1 MKDNILRITDTI
13 PYTIVRSSRRKTSEI
28 QVGEHGISI
37 RVPFH
42 KEEQEIWNMVDDKK
56 QWIAKKYLEFQTGKK
71 RFKTILDKSYIERRV
86 ELRAQKIG
94 VTPSKISIK
103 FLKTRWGS
111 ATSNGVITI
120 NSRLLRAP
128 KGVIDYIIVHEL
140 CHLKIRGHS
149 STYWNLVGMH
159 MMDYEEKLEWL
170 RKNGRF
176 L

>member
-1 MKDNILRITDTI
+1 M
-13 PYTIVRSSRRKTSEI
+13 
-28 QVGEHGISI
+28 
-37 RVPFH
+37 
-42 KEEQEIWNMVDDKK
+42 
-56 QWIAKKYLEFQTGKK
+56 
-71 RFKTILDKSYIERRV
+71 ER
-86 ELRAQKIG
+86 LAPKIG
-94 VTPSKISIK
+94 VMPSRILIK
-103 FLKTRWGS
+103 SLKTRWGS
-111 ATSNGVITI
+111 ATSSGVITI

-159 MMDYEEKLEWL
+159 MRDYEEKIEWL

>member
-1 MKDNILRITDTI
+1 MKDNIRRITDTI

-28 QVGEHGISI
+28 QVGEHGIKI

-42 KEEQEIWNMVDDKK
+42 KKDREIWDMVDDKK
-56 QWIAKKYLEFQTGKK
+56 QWIYKKYLEYQAGGEQ
-71 RFKTILDKSYIERRV
+71 FKTRLEKSYIERRM
-86 ELRAQKIG
+86 ERLAPKIG
-94 VTPSKISIK
+94 VRPSKISIK

-128 KGVIDYIIVHEL
+128 KDVIDYVIVHEL
-140 CHLKIRGHS
+140 CHLKIRGHAS
-149 STYWNLVGMH
+149 AYWNLVGMH
-159 MMDYEEKLEWL
+159 IRDYEEKIEWL
-170 RKNGRF
+170 RKYGRF